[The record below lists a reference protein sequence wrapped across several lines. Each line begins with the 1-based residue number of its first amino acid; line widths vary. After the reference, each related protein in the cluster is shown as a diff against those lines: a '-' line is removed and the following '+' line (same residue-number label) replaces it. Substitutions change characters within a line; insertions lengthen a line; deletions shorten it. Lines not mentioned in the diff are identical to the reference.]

1 MSNYIE
7 ITLKSPA
14 GAADEVFRL
23 YRLSDTTVAGR
34 EISEVINSIMLD
46 VEGLHSNKALLTRFS
61 SVNWE
66 SLESVTSY
74 CELYNSCV
82 SKFVDHWKN
91 NSTVPEFCRRK
102 ASGPQLKFIMNLCY
116 NRSIEEPDKLN
127 KYTPFSPQVYGE
139 TSFELIQQIL
149 EHVKTTADDTFI
161 DLGSGVGQV
170 VLQVAASSD
179 VKFSRGIEKA
189 AYPAE
194 CARRMD
200 KEFRRWMGFFG
211 KPYQPYELIEGDF
224 LSDEYRAVIE
234 TSTVVFANN
243 FAFGPVLDYHLTQI
257 FSGLQEGARI
267 ISSKAFCSRSK
278 RLSDRQLNDLSSMV
292 RVTNLEPV
300 NDGVSWTD
308 KPFTYFVHVIDRSLL
323 LEYFKET
330 HAVEKRRSTRGR
342 RSVCGSSSSNS
353 SCVGT
358 PNTLSASN
366 SDGSTAGSTAP
377 SVCGSEMNSGPGS
390 SNDSNARKRRRRN
403 ITFMQKKKRRTICPK
418 EIVKLAVKQGEDR
431 GSAGHQQQHS
441 ATSASIETSSHLEQ
455 GASPLSSLEMNSED
469 VSNTDSTSFTPRSQ
483 LLADD
488 DCSTPSP
495 PQTTSSIDSAF
506 SPDIDFKHIKSEIG
520 RGEKSVISSTRV
532 QPSSYFV
539 SRWQETPNQN
549 STSIPKRHHHHH
561 HHKHRSSTNFT
572 SNPMKHHFRR
582 TQHVPNSQL
591 ERMRCPQY
599 LNILRES
606 IKREEI
612 RRSELMGQMT
622 KLEASLNEIR
632 AQGREQFKDIMER
645 FGVLESGPTAFF
657 TEARQLIR
665 FHRNLELK
673 LTELQNSI
681 NNLTDINAELL
692 KRQFMLEAQLVDDE
706 NLATGPCPP
715 PPQLFPEPEIAPTP
729 PPTLA
734 PTTDEDLASIPE
746 HSIPSLV
753 PPTLTP
759 IPGNLIDDLEIS
771 NSKLASG
778 TVTSSTSIGKFET
791 NLENKTKI

>member
-14 GAADEVFRL
+14 GAADGVFRL
-23 YRLSDTTVAGR
+23 YRLSDTTVSGR
-34 EISEVINSIMLD
+34 EISEVINSTMLD
-46 VEGLHSNKALLTRFS
+46 VEGLHSNKALLARFS
-61 SVNWE
+61 SVDWE
-66 SLESVTSY
+66 SLESITSY

-82 SKFVDHWKN
+82 KDFVDQWKN
-91 NSTVPEFCRRK
+91 NNTVPEFCRRK
-102 ASGPQLKFIMNLCY
+102 ASAIQLKFIMNLCY

-149 EHVKTTADDTFI
+149 ENVKTTADDTFI

-179 VKFSRGIEKA
+179 VRFSRGIEKA

-200 KEFRRWMGFFG
+200 KEFRHWMGFFG
-211 KPYQPYELIEGDF
+211 KPYHPYELIEGDF
-224 LSDEYRAVIE
+224 LSDEYRGIVE

-323 LEYFKET
+323 LEYFKEA
-330 HAVEKRRSTRGR
+330 HAVEKRRCTRGR
-342 RSVCGSSSSNS
+342 RSACGSSSSNS

-366 SDGSTAGSTAP
+366 SCDGSTAGSTAP
-377 SVCGSEMNSGPGS
+377 SVCGSEMNSGPCS
-390 SNDSNARKRRRRN
+390 SSDSGGRKRRRRN
-403 ITFMQKKKRRTICPK
+403 TIFMQKKKRRTARPK
-418 EIVKLAVKQGEDR
+418 ENVKLAVKQGEDR
-431 GSAGHQQQHS
+431 RSTGQQQQHS
-441 ATSASIETSSHLEQ
+441 STAASIETPSNLQQE
-455 GASPLSSLEMNSED
+455 ASPLSSLGMNSED
-469 VSNTDSTSFTPRSQ
+469 TSNTDSTSCTPRSQ

-506 SPDIDFKHIKSEIG
+506 SPDIDFKHIKSEIA
-520 RGEKSVISSTRV
+520 RGKKSVISTTRV
-532 QPSSYFV
+532 QPSPYFA
-539 SRWQETPNQN
+539 SRWPETPNQN
-549 STSIPKRHHHHH
+549 KISVSKRHHH

-572 SNPMKHHFRR
+572 SNVMKHHFTR
-582 TQHVPNSQL
+582 TQHVLNAQFD
-591 ERMRCPQY
+591 RMRCPQY
-599 LNILRES
+599 LNILKES

-612 RRSELMGQMT
+612 RRSELMSQMT
-622 KLEASLNEIR
+622 KLEASLNEILSR
-632 AQGREQFKDIMER
+632 GREQFKDIMER
-645 FGVLESGPTAFF
+645 FDVLESGPTAFF

-665 FHRNLELK
+665 SHRNLESK

-681 NNLTDINAELL
+681 HNLTDINAELL
-692 KRQFMLEAQLVDDE
+692 KRQFMLEAQLVDGE
-706 NLATGPCPP
+706 NLATGLCPP
-715 PPQLFPEPEIAPTP
+715 PPQLFPESEIAPTP
-729 PPTLA
+729 PPTLVL
-734 PTTDEDLASIPE
+734 TTDEDLASIPE

-759 IPGNLIDDLEIS
+759 IPGNLIDDIEIS
-771 NSKLASG
+771 NSKLANR
-778 TVTSSTSIGKFET
+778 TVTSSTSIGKLGT

>member
-1 MSNYIE
+1 
-7 ITLKSPA
+7 
-14 GAADEVFRL
+14 
-23 YRLSDTTVAGR
+23 
-34 EISEVINSIMLD
+34 
-46 VEGLHSNKALLTRFS
+46 
-61 SVNWE
+61 WE
-66 SLESVTSY
+66 SLESITNY
-74 CELYNSCV
+74 CELYNFCV
-82 SKFVDHWKN
+82 KEFVDQWKN
-91 NSTVPEFCRRK
+91 SNTVPEFRRRK
-102 ASGPQLKFIMNLCY
+102 ASPVQLKFIMNLCY

-149 EHVKTTADDTFI
+149 ENVETSSEDSFI

-189 AYPAE
+189 AYPSE

-224 LSDEYRAVIE
+224 LSDEYKATIE

-257 FSGLQEGARI
+257 FSSLQEGARI

-330 HAVEKRRSTRGR
+330 RAVEKRRSVRGGR
-342 RSVCGSSSSNS
+342 RSAGGSSNSNS
-353 SCVGT
+353 SCGDT
-358 PNTLSASN
+358 PNTLSAAN
-366 SDGSTAGSTAP
+366 SCDGSTSGSAAP
-377 SVCGSEMNSGPGS
+377 SVCGSEVHSGVGPGNGS
-390 SNDSNARKRRRRN
+390 SGRKRRRTT
-403 ITFMQKKKRRTICPK
+403 TFTQKRKRRTIRPK
-418 EIVKLAVKQGEDR
+418 DNIQLAVKQEEEQ
-431 GSAGHQQQHS
+431 GSTEQQQQYS
-441 ATSASIETSSHLEQ
+441 ATVASIGTSSNHLGQ
-455 GASPLSSLEMNSED
+455 AASPLSSLGTNSED
-469 VSNTDSTSFTPRSQ
+469 ASNTDSTSFTPQSQ
-483 LLADD
+483 LLVDD

-495 PQTTSSIDSAF
+495 PQTTSSFDSAF
-506 SPDIDFKHIKSEIG
+506 SPDIDFKRTKSEIG
-520 RGEKSVISSTRV
+520 RGKDSVISTTKI
-532 QPSSYFV
+532 PPSYFAP
-539 SRWQETPNQN
+539 RWSELPKQSSN
-549 STSIPKRHHHHH
+549 SISKPHHRHHYRHHHQY
-561 HHKHRSSTNFT
+561 RSSAHFT
-572 SNPMKHHFRR
+572 SHPVKQHFRH
-582 TQHVPNSQL
+582 TQRVLNAQL
-591 ERMRCPQY
+591 EQMRCPQY
-599 LNILRES
+599 LDMLRES

-612 RRSELMGQMT
+612 RRSELMGQMA
-622 KLEASLNEIR
+622 KLETSLTKMR

-645 FGVLESGPTAFF
+645 FGILENGPTAFF
-657 TEARQLIR
+657 IEARQLIR
-665 FHRNLELK
+665 FHRDLESK

-681 NNLTDINAELL
+681 HNLTDINAELL
-692 KRQFMLEAQLVDDE
+692 KRQFMLEAQLVDGG
-706 NLATGPCPP
+706 NWPTGLCPL
-715 PPQLFPEPEIAPTP
+715 PPQLFPESEITPTP

-746 HSIPSLV
+746 HSNPSLV

-771 NSKLASG
+771 NSKLAIR
-778 TVTSSTSIGKFET
+778 TITSSTSIGKFEI

>member
-1 MSNYIE
+1 MNNNIE

-14 GAADEVFRL
+14 GAVDEVFRL
-23 YRLSDTTVAGR
+23 YRLSDTIVSGR

-46 VEGLHSNKALLTRFS
+46 VEELHSNKVLLTRFS

-66 SLESVTSY
+66 SLESIKNY

-82 SKFVDHWKN
+82 EKFVDQWKN
-91 NSTVPEFCRRK
+91 NNTVPEFCRRK
-102 ASGPQLKFIMNLCY
+102 ASSTQLKFIMNLCY

-149 EHVKTTADDTFI
+149 ENVKTTADDTFI

-189 AYPAE
+189 AYPSE

-200 KEFRRWMGFFG
+200 REFRRWMAFFG

-224 LSDEYRAVIE
+224 LSDEHRAVIE
-234 TSTVVFANN
+234 NSTVVFANN

-257 FSGLQEGARI
+257 FSDLQEGARI

-323 LEYFKET
+323 LEYFKEA
-330 HAVEKRRSTRGR
+330 HAVEKRRSTRSR
-342 RSVCGSSSSNS
+342 RSACGNSSSNS
-353 SCVGT
+353 SCAGT

-366 SDGSTAGSTAP
+366 SYDGSTAGSAAP
-377 SVCGSEMNSGPGS
+377 SVCGSEMNSGPS
-390 SNDSNARKRRRRN
+390 SRNYSNGRKRRRRN
-403 ITFMQKKKRRTICPK
+403 TDFVQKKKRRTVRPK
-418 EIVKLAVKQGEDR
+418 GNVKLAVKQRDEHEL
-431 GSAGHQQQHS
+431 AGHQQQHS
-441 ATSASIETSSHLEQ
+441 ATADSIETSSHFEQ
-455 GASPLSSLEMNSED
+455 ETSPLSSLGMNSED
-469 VSNTDSTSFTPRSQ
+469 ASNTDSTSFTPRSQ

-506 SPDIDFKHIKSEIG
+506 SPDTDFKQMKLEIA
-520 RGEKSVISSTRV
+520 RDKKSVIFTTRE
-532 QPSSYFV
+532 QPSPYFA
-539 SRWQETPNQN
+539 SGWPETPNQN
-549 STSIPKRHHHHH
+549 STSVPKLHHH
-561 HHKHRSSTNFT
+561 HHKHRSSTHFSSSAT
-572 SNPMKHHFRR
+572 KHHFRR
-582 TQHVPNSQL
+582 TQRVLNSQL

-612 RRSELMGQMT
+612 RRSELMGQIT

-632 AQGREQFKDIMER
+632 AQGREQFKDIIER
-645 FGVLESGPTAFF
+645 FGILEGGPTTFF

-665 FHRNLELK
+665 FHRNLESK

-681 NNLTDINAELL
+681 HNLTDINAELL
-692 KRQFMLEAQLVDDE
+692 KRQFMLEAQLVDGE
-706 NLATGPCPP
+706 NLGTGLCPP

-746 HSIPSLV
+746 HSAPPLV

-759 IPGNLIDDLEIS
+759 IPRNLIDDLEVR
-771 NSKLASG
+771 NQRG
-778 TVTSSTSIGKFET
+778 
-791 NLENKTKI
+791 